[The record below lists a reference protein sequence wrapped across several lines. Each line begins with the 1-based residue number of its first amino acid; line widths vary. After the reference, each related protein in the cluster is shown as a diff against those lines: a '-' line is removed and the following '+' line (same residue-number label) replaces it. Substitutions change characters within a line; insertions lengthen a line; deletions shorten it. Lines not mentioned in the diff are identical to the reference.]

1 VADEQPDGG
10 IQVMNLRASR
20 RPTSRPTSSQ
30 TQLQE
35 KKKSHDFVEEK
46 AIEQSVISE
55 KTN

>member
-1 VADEQPDGG
+1 MAEEQPDSG

-20 RPTSRPTSSQ
+20 RPTTRPTSSQ

-35 KKKSHDFVEEK
+35 KKKSHDFVDEK
-46 AIEQSVISE
+46 TVEQSLISE

>member
-20 RPTSRPTSSQ
+20 RPTTRPTSSQ